1 MASETFALR
10 ARIALVSAAV
20 AALAPFAV
28 AYLADRTLA
37 AELDRAARTRV
48 ADAARHS
55 ANVVSRYLVERRRDT
70 ETLAA
75 LPDIVHAT
83 RIAAQVAQRRRLVG
97 RPIARL
103 ERDMDSTRALGGDPQ
118 LRRFLAATRDAFD
131 FAEVFFTERD
141 GFTVLGT
148 DRTPD
153 FVQSDEEWWQR
164 AFANG
169 FDESAPLIDP
179 SGAVAIELAARIADP
194 STRAPMGV
202 LRVAL
207 RLRHLNELVAAETP
221 TPITVEVVDSER
233 RIVLSPERTR
243 LLRQLPDSVALDK
256 ESVTV
261 VGDVVAV
268 VAAREGRWWVVARS
282 PAPGRVVTPRRPL
295 YWAAGGS
302 AALVFLVVLAALAL
316 ARPSTPER

>member
-10 ARIALVSAAV
+10 ARVALVSAAL

-28 AYLADRTLA
+28 AYLADRTLV
-37 AELDRAARTRV
+37 AELDRAASTRV

-55 ANVVSRYLVERRRDT
+55 ANLVSRYLMERRRDA

-83 RIAAQVAQRRRLVG
+83 RVAAQVAQRRRLVG

-118 LRRFLAATRDAFD
+118 LRRFLGATRDAFD
-131 FAEVFFTERD
+131 FAEVTFTERD

-153 FVQSDEEWWQR
+153 FVQSDEAWWQR
-164 AFANG
+164 AFADG

-194 STRAPMGV
+194 RTRAPMGV

-207 RLRHLNELVAAETP
+207 RLTHLNELVAAETP
-221 TPITVEVVDSER
+221 TPIIVEVVDSAR
-233 RIVLSPERTR
+233 RIVLSPDRTR
-243 LLRQLPDSVALDK
+243 LLRQLPDSVVLGR
-256 ESVTV
+256 ESVRV
-261 VGDVVAV
+261 AGDVVAV
-268 VAAREGRWWVVARS
+268 VPAREGRWWVIARA
-282 PAPGRVVTPRRPL
+282 PAPGGVVTPRRPL

-302 AALVFLVVLAALAL
+302 AALVFLVVLTALAL
-316 ARPSTPER
+316 AKPSTTGR